1 MPGTEATIMP
11 RHSLL
16 GLACIAGVG
25 GLGSAALVAAHR

>member
-1 MPGTEATIMP
+1 MPGMKTASTP
-11 RHSLL
+11 RHSRL